1 MRGVCVCC
9 VVAEDDWSM
18 YGIGACGDMASRRCW
33 AVCVCVVTGVLWMG
47 GACVSGVLV
56 AGCGPRVQGT
66 RWGLVE
72 RLRLLEL
79 YAGTRR

>member
-1 MRGVCVCC
+1 MRG
-9 VVAEDDWSM
+9 
-18 YGIGACGDMASRRCW
+18 CGFEEM
-33 AVCVCVVTGVLWMG
+33 VGGVCVVTGVWWMG

-56 AGCGPRVQGT
+56 AGCGVRVQGSI
-66 RWGLVE
+66 WGLVA